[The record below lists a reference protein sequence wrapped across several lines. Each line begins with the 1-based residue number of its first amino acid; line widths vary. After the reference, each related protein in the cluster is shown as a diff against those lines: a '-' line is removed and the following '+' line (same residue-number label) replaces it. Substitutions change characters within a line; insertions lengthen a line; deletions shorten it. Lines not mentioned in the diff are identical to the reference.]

1 MSKKQGVSIQYGKGA
16 ARSRGRLGGRPL
28 FLNENQVKKMIKM
41 YYDGSVGIDNI
52 CDCFGISKPTLY
64 KYLKE
69 WKGRE

>member
-28 FLNENQVKKMIKM
+28 FLDKNQVKLMIKM
-41 YYDGSVGIDNI
+41 YDDGEVEIDNI

-64 KYLKE
+64 RYLRKS
-69 WKGRE
+69 K